1 MSQNISRRT
10 FVSATASGA
19 IAGAALV
26 GTALASEAT
35 APADFDEEFDI
46 IVVGAGIAGTAA
58 AITVALEGNGA
69 SCLLLE
75 KGDTPGGCSP
85 FCGGGA
91 ICTDDPEALAVYLK
105 DCSGEFGPDSTFI
118 EAYAQGFAENWPWL
132 QTFVPAE
139 LLDLTVPMADSSIEY
154 PEYGT
159 GQDVINHM
167 HMLDPE
173 DTSKNNYTHRMFL
186 SKVAELSDIIDYRT
200 ETPALDLIT
209 DEAGSVVGVVT
220 DGSRIK
226 ANKGV
231 ILACGGFENDPE
243 MLECFLQSGSA
254 KSGASYLNTGDGIK
268 MAMKLG
274 AKLWHMSGWAGAWM
288 APRDLEDSR
297 FLFEPLALARQ
308 KLKGHGIT
316 VAVNGRRFYMD
327 FDGHNVK
334 DADENAKF
342 PTMEQHV
349 GFRHGHTQFGGEWP
363 NLPMPARGWYVF
375 DANGLAAGA
384 LGTDYDGDP
393 VADGWAY
400 RANSIEELAAM
411 IEVPADE
418 LVDTVAVW
426 NSFCEQGKDV
436 AFHRPVSTLEAVST
450 APYYAVLCCPTFLN
464 TDGGPQR
471 NADGQVLKLDG
482 EPIPGLYTAGELGS
496 FWGHHYQ
503 GAGNVGECLLSA
515 RFAVR
520 HALNR

>member
-1 MSQNISRRT
+1 MNPSISRRNLIA
-10 FVSATASGA
+10 ATAVAATAVGTN
-19 IAGAALV
+19 AALADEI
-26 GTALASEAT
+26 GEA
-35 APADFDEEFDI
+35 FDEEFDI

-58 AITVALEGNGA
+58 AITCALEGNGA
-69 SCLLLE
+69 TCLLLE

-91 ICTDDPEALAVYLK
+91 ICTEDPEALAVYLK
-105 DCSGEFGPDSTFI
+105 DLSGDFGPGDEFI
-118 EAYAQGFAENWPWL
+118 AAYARGFAENWPWL
-132 QTFVPAE
+132 QSFVPAE
-139 LLDLTVPMADSSIEY
+139 LLDLKVPMADGSIEY
-154 PEYGT
+154 QEFGT
-159 GQDVINHM
+159 GQGVINHM

-173 DTSKNNYTHRMFL
+173 TGTNNYTHRMFL
-186 SKVAELSDIIDYRT
+186 AKLDELANVVDYRT
-200 ETPALDLIT
+200 ETPALDLIA
-209 DEAGSVVGVVT
+209 DETGAVVGVVT
-220 DGSRIK
+220 EGGRIK

-254 KSGASYLNTGDGIK
+254 KSSAAYLNTGDGIK
-268 MAMKLG
+268 MAQKLG

-288 APRDLEDSR
+288 APRDLEDSY

-342 PTMEQHV
+342 PGMEQHV

-363 NLPMPARGWYVF
+363 NLPMPARGWYIF

-384 LGTDYDGDP
+384 LGEGYEGDP
-393 VADGWAY
+393 VADGMAY
-400 RANSIEELAAM
+400 RADSIEELAEA
-411 IEVPADE
+411 IGVPADE
-418 LVDTVAVW
+418 LVETVQVW
-426 NSFCEQGKDV
+426 NGFCADGKDV
-436 AFHRPVSTLEAVST
+436 AFHRPVSTLAAIDT
-450 APYYAVLCCPTFLN
+450 APYYATLCCPTFLN

-471 NADGQVLKLDG
+471 NADGQVLKIDG
-482 EPIPGLYTAGELGS
+482 DPIDGLYTAGELGS
-496 FWGHHYQ
+496 FWGHYYQ

-520 HALNR
+520 HALAR